1 MNDEQLLRY
10 GRQILLPEIDLD
22 GQQKIKDASVL
33 VIGLGGLG
41 SAISFY
47 LAGAGVGRLILND
60 FDAVDHSNLQRQI
73 VHQESS
79 VGINK
84 AQSARDTLQ
93 RLNSDIEI
101 GAVEKKLDKAALLE
115 LARGCD
121 VIVDGS
127 DNFATRHL
135 INEISLLSAK
145 PLVSGAAI
153 RLQGQ
158 VSVFNAQPDSP
169 CYSCLYGDDASNDE
183 MTCSEN
189 GVLAPLVGIIGSIQA
204 LETLKL
210 IVGFGETLDKRLL
223 VLDAKTMGFKTL
235 NLVQDPACNCHEL
248 RAGRTSSASEV

>member
-1 MNDEQLLRY
+1 VNDEQLLRY

-22 GQQKIKDASVL
+22 GQQKIRAATVL
-33 VIGLGGLG
+33 LVGLGGLG
-41 SAISFY
+41 SAIAYY

-60 FDAVDHSNLQRQI
+60 FDTVDKSNLQRQI

-84 AQSARDTLQ
+84 AISAQQTLQ
-93 RLNSDIEI
+93 KLNSDISIEAI
-101 GAVEKKLDKAALLE
+101 SEKLDHQALLE
-115 LARGCD
+115 LAAGCD
-121 VIVDGS
+121 AIVDGS

-135 INEISLLSAK
+135 MNEISLRSAK

-153 RLQGQ
+153 RLEGQ
-158 VSVFNAQPDSP
+158 VSVFNAKADSP
-169 CYSCLYGDDASNDE
+169 CYACLYGSDNSDDN

-210 IVGFGETLDKRLL
+210 IAGFGETLDKRLL
-223 VLDAKTMGFKTL
+223 LLDGKTMNVRSMKL
-235 NLVQDPACNCHEL
+235 AQDPGCICHQWRKESGE
-248 RAGRTSSASEV
+248 R

>member
-1 MNDEQLLRY
+1 MNDDQLLRY
-10 GRQILLPEIDLD
+10 GRQILLPEIDLH
-22 GQQKIKDASVL
+22 GQQRIKDATVL

-47 LAGAGVGRLILND
+47 LAGAGVGHLLLND
-60 FDAVDHSNLQRQI
+60 FDAVDKSNLQRQI
-73 VHQESS
+73 VHQEAS
-79 VGINK
+79 VGMNK
-84 AQSARDTLQ
+84 AQSARQTLQ

-101 GAVEKKLDKAALLE
+101 QAIEEKLDRQALLE
-115 LARGCD
+115 LAAGCD

-135 INEISLLSAK
+135 INEISLLSGK

-153 RLQGQ
+153 RLEGQ
-158 VSVFNAQPDSP
+158 VSVFNTQADSP
-169 CYSCLYGDDASNDE
+169 CYACLYGTDNSDDH

-204 LETLKL
+204 METLKL

-223 VLDAKTMGFKTL
+223 VLDAKTMNIRTL
-235 NLVQDPACNCHEL
+235 KLAQDPSCICHQL
-248 RAGRTSSASEV
+248 RKSITA

>member
-10 GRQILLPEIDLD
+10 GRQILLPEIDLQ
-22 GQQKIKDASVL
+22 GQQKIRDSSVL

-47 LAGAGVGRLILND
+47 LAAAGVGHLLLND
-60 FDAVDHSNLQRQI
+60 FDAVDQSNLQRQI
-73 VHQESS
+73 VHQENS
-79 VGINK
+79 VGRNK

-93 RLNSDIEI
+93 KLNSDIEI
-101 GAVEKKLDKAALLE
+101 RAIEQKLDKAALLE
-115 LARGCD
+115 LAGSCD

-135 INEISLLSAK
+135 INEVSLLSAR

-153 RLQGQ
+153 RLEGQ
-158 VSVFNAQPDSP
+158 VGVFNTAPDSP
-169 CYSCLYGDDASNDE
+169 CYACLYGSDAADDA

-210 IVGFGETLDKRLL
+210 IVGFGESLDKRLL
-223 VLDAKTMGFKTL
+223 IVDASTMNIKTVRL
-235 NLVQDPACNCHEL
+235 AQDPGCGCHGL
-248 RAGRTSSASEV
+248 RSKTSQN